1 MQSYAEILESRASSL
16 ARRAKL
22 AEPAKRGKSESIAD
36 CGSRHCSWCY
46 EVAQGVN
53 IHPPKSGEDWKAWLL
68 KWEPK
73 GKVQ

>member
-16 ARRAKL
+16 VRRAKL

-36 CGSRHCSWCY
+36 CGSPHCSGCY
-46 EVAQGVN
+46 EVAPDVRV
-53 IHPPKSGEDWKAWLL
+53 HPPKTSEEWKEWLL